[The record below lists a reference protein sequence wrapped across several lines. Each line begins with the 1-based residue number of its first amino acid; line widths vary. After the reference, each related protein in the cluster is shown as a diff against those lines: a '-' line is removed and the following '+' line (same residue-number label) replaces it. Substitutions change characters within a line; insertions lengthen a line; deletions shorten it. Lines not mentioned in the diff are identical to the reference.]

1 MSAATFAKRFAND
14 AQNIKVLDSVLNSL
28 MNTNVASNES
38 VPATDIEAVT
48 RSMVIRLLIS
58 CLVNPI
64 ICSIGWVNGAEM

>member
-48 RSMVIRLLIS
+48 RSMVIMLLIS

-64 ICSIGWVNGAEM
+64 ICSLGWVNGAEM